1 MFRYLNKYC
10 QTKSV
15 FNFTRNFTWL
25 NAVGLCVCL
34 IIALI
39 GFLKPAQTAHLV
51 VLTALCTG
59 LINISF
65 LTAKP
70 LRKIAV
76 KRATFDRFFDIWQTI
91 LDIELVM
98 LIDLL
103 ICIAIIVLS

>member
-1 MFRYLNKYC
+1 MFRYLNKYY

-15 FNFTRNFTWL
+15 FDFTRKFIRL
-25 NAVGLCVCL
+25 NAICLCVCL

-51 VLTALCTG
+51 ALTALCTG

-70 LRKIAV
+70 LSRIAV
-76 KRATFDRFFDIWQTI
+76 KHMAFDRFFDIWQTI

-103 ICIAIIVLS
+103 ICIAIIILS

>member
-1 MFRYLNKYC
+1 MFRYLNKYY

-15 FNFTRNFTWL
+15 FDFTRKFTWL
-25 NAVGLCVCL
+25 NAVCLCVCL

-39 GFLKPAQTAHLV
+39 GFLRPAQTAHLV
-51 VLTALCTG
+51 ALTALCTG

-70 LRKIAV
+70 LSKIAV
-76 KRATFDRFFDIWQTI
+76 KHMTFDRFFDIWDTV

-103 ICIAIIVLS
+103 ICIAIVICD